1 MSDKKQQRVIPNLP
15 SSSNFAE
22 RFWIYSALQSLITQE
37 ELLTKLQEQHGE
49 DGSSSL
55 EASTLQ
61 MMDMLKDE
69 ALSSLIDDMNNSQYF
84 TVGES

>member
-1 MSDKKQQRVIPNLP
+1 MSDKKQQRAVPNLP
-15 SSSNFAE
+15 TSSNFAE

-37 ELLTKLQEQHGE
+37 ELLSKLQVQHGD
-49 DGSSSL
+49 DGSGGL
-55 EASTLQ
+55 EAATLQ

-69 ALSSLIDDMNNSQYF
+69 ALSSLIDDMNKSQYF

>member
-1 MSDKKQQRVIPNLP
+1 MSDKKQQTGIPNLP

-37 ELLTKLQEQHGE
+37 ELLSKLQEQHEE
-49 DGSSSL
+49 DGNNSL

-69 ALSSLIDDMNNSQYF
+69 ALSALIDDMNKSKYF